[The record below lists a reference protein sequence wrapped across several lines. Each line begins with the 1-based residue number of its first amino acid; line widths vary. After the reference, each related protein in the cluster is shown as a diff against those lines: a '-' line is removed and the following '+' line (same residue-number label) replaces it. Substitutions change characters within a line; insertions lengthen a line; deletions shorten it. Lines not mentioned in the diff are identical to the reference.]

1 MPTITSL
8 LQSLT
13 TTLFYTSLSLLSGG
27 LLLLYAYQNTL
38 IYPAHFPPGSR
49 VEVAKPSDF
58 RVEYEDLTIRTEDGE
73 LLKGYLIPHKLNGVR
88 RTTSSDDV
96 VDGGMR
102 MRRRASNPGFSSAP
116 DSNNNGEEQ
125 WAPITLLYCHANAGN
140 MGHRLPIALALQR
153 RYPVNL
159 VMYSYRGYGL
169 STGSPSENGLKTDTR
184 AVMEFMKSHEKL
196 SKTKIV
202 IYGQSLGGAVAVY
215 AASAIG
221 KSSARESSK
230 KVDSTAGSQLDIAGL
245 ILENTFLS
253 LPSLV
258 PSIMPFTKYLPIK
271 LLLTQIWDTQSL
283 CRSLP
288 PALPILLLSGSK
300 DELVPPHHM
309 RGLWETLVRQR
320 DGSTTLKEP
329 SQGSDR
335 RNTNEE
341 IGLQDFLQSS
351 SQSTDHITL
360 DTETN
365 VTLARFRDGTHNETC
380 MQKGY
385 FTTIVDFLNT
395 LVQQLEAQ
403 PGETDSVNT
412 ATSDSMPLSD
422 EAEFEDWQKI
432 GSASEEGGITGAAD
446 TVRRG
451 GAGAFGTAG
460 LAVPDR

>member
-1 MPTITSL
+1 
-8 LQSLT
+8 
-13 TTLFYTSLSLLSGG
+13 YV
-27 LLLLYAYQNTL
+27 YQNTL

-58 RVEYEDLTIRTEDGE
+58 RVEYDDLTIRTEDGE

-96 VDGGMR
+96 
-102 MRRRASNPGFSSAP
+102 
-116 DSNNNGEEQ
+116 

-153 RYPVNL
+153 RYPINL

-184 AVMEFMKSHEKL
+184 AVMEFIKSHEKL

-202 IYGQSLGGAVAVY
+202 IYGQSLGGAVAV
-215 AASAIG
+215 
-221 KSSARESSK
+221 
-230 KVDSTAGSQLDIAGL
+230 DSNAGSPLDIAGL

-288 PALPILLLSGSK
+288 SALPILLLSGSR

-309 RGLWETLVRQR
+309 RGLWETL
-320 DGSTTLKEP
+320 
-329 SQGSDR
+329 
-335 RNTNEE
+335 
-341 IGLQDFLQSS
+341 SS
-351 SQSTDHITL
+351 SQSTDHITV
-360 DTETN
+360 DAETN

-385 FTTIVDFLNT
+385 FTTIVNFLN
-395 LVQQLEAQ
+395 
-403 PGETDSVNT
+403 
-412 ATSDSMPLSD
+412 
-422 EAEFEDWQKI
+422 K
-432 GSASEEGGITGAAD
+432 
-446 TVRRG
+446 
-451 GAGAFGTAG
+451 
-460 LAVPDR
+460 